1 MALHSVTRQWSLS
14 WPGIRDILFS
24 TPGFLAVILLTSCG
38 GGGGMVG
45 SAGVNG
51 GGSTNGGGG
60 VSGGGVSS
68 GNLLTSLFQWVWQ
81 SGSSTPNTNSTT
93 QPSSRISGATWTLNG
108 TLWLFGGE
116 TYSGNDANDL
126 WTYSPS
132 TRQWTSLPS
141 TAPSTAG
148 VYGTRNQPS
157 PTNWPGARND
167 MVTWTDASNNLW
179 MFGGYGEGSNG
190 LSQGSL
196 NDLWSF
202 NATSKQWTWVS
213 GSPLINQASTTA
225 MPGARYASVSW
236 LDPQGNLWLFGGT
249 GYAQSTLTSGELNDL
264 WKFVPSTQ
272 QWTLVSGS
280 NTTLNQ
286 EGTAATP
293 GARHDATSWIDLNG
307 HLWLMG
313 GHGYAQYN
321 STPGELS
328 DLWEFNP
335 TTLQWTLHSTAS
347 TILNQPGVYGGTGVP
362 STQNHPGSRDSAA
375 SWTDT
380 SGNFWLFGG
389 FGYDGSGNEGILND
403 LWKYTPST
411 GEWAWVNGSS
421 VYDQIGSY
429 GSSPGTPGF
438 PGARSSAD
446 SWYVNGSNGTSGSLW
461 LFGGWDAHANYY
473 NDLWQYT
480 P

>member
-1 MALHSVTRQWSLS
+1 MALHPVTRQRSPS

-24 TPGFLAVILLTSCG
+24 TLGFLAVVLLASCG
-38 GGGGMVG
+38 GGGGG
-45 SAGVNG
+45 GGG
-51 GGSTNGGGG
+51 GGS
-60 VSGGGVSS
+60 SS
-68 GNLLTSLFQWVWQ
+68 GSGTLLSSLLPWIWQ
-81 SGSSTPNTNSTT
+81 SGSSTPNTNPTT

-132 TRQWTSLPS
+132 TRQWTSYPS

-148 VYGTRNQPS
+148 VYGTQNQPS
-157 PTNWPGARND
+157 LKNWPGARND
-167 MVTWTDASNNLW
+167 MITWTDASNNLW
-179 MFGGYGEGSNG
+179 MFGGYGSGSNTQ
-190 LSQGSL
+190 QGNL
-196 NDLWSF
+196 NDLWKYTPSTG
-202 NATSKQWTWVS
+202 AWTWVS
-213 GSPLINQASTTA
+213 GSPLINQPSTTT
-225 MPGARYASVSW
+225 MPGARFASVSW
-236 LDPQGNLWLFGGT
+236 LDPHGNLWLFGGT
-249 GYAQSTLTSGELNDL
+249 GNAQSTTASGELNDL
-264 WKFVPSTQ
+264 WKFVPKPQ
-272 QWTLVSGS
+272 QWILVSGS

-286 EGTAATP
+286 EGTATTP

-313 GHGYAQYN
+313 GYGYAQYN
-321 STPGELS
+321 STTPGELS

-335 TTLQWTLHSTAS
+335 NTPGWTLHSTAS
-347 TILNQPGVYGGTGVP
+347 TILNQPGVYGGMGVP
-362 STQNHPGSRDSAA
+362 SPQNHPGSRDSAV

-411 GEWAWVNGSS
+411 GEWTWVNGSS
-421 VYDQIGSY
+421 VYDQPGSY
-429 GSSPGTPGF
+429 GSSTGTPGF

-461 LFGGWDAHANYY
+461 LFGGWNTGGKNTPAYYY